1 MIIVSDPIVK
11 EGIKN
16 YVLYKVSGK
25 LLSEPIYRRF
35 SDFFLLREKLV
46 ERWPGIYIPNI
57 PQKQTF
63 GNFEKSV
70 IEMRTR
76 VINDFCKK
84 TAKFKFIIQSE
95 EMKVFL
101 MTNVEANKVL
111 SSLQDLSYGEI
122 LIRFKRAFSEYDPD
136 YDIQSGK
143 TRLLRFHSFIK
154 KALLKLENFHEVVN
168 LTMKKKEQ
176 EIENYITLI
185 HVFENYEKY
194 TLMEYADN
202 DENKLVFFNPKNTE
216 LCEKIMELKKNLKN
230 PYNQLNIWLED
241 DILDFEAMVGTLES
255 LFNLHETYEKFCQ
268 NLEKIEN
275 DLKSIESGFTT
286 IKLILSLKSRETDL
300 KELNENKNITI
311 ENKNNIEQI
320 IKISS
325 YNLEK
330 YLEKFKIKKLK
341 RYNKHL
347 TMFSEEQKK
356 NNDTLNDLWEC
367 VSKDKNLK
375 PKEIIPNNI

>member
-1 MIIVSDPIVK
+1 
-11 EGIKN
+11 
-16 YVLYKVSGK
+16 
-25 LLSEPIYRRF
+25 
-35 SDFFLLREKLV
+35 
-46 ERWPGIYIPNI
+46 
-57 PQKQTF
+57 
-63 GNFEKSV
+63 
-70 IEMRTR
+70 MRTR

-84 TAKFKFIIQSE
+84 TAKFKFILQSE
-95 EMKVFL
+95 EMQVFL

-111 SSLQDLSYGEI
+111 SSLSDLNYNDI
-122 LIRFKRAFSEYDPD
+122 LIRFKRAFNDYDVD

-143 TRLLRFHSFIK
+143 NRLLRFHSFVK

-176 EIENYITLI
+176 EIENYLTLI
-185 HVFENYEKY
+185 HVFEDYEKY

-255 LFNLHETYEKFCQ
+255 LFNLHETYEKYCQ